1 MDTTIIYALA
11 VGGALAVAALALG
24 LLALRRGD
32 ATLNDRIDNVL
43 AAEQAGLRDPGDLAG
58 GRRNLLGSWLDR
70 RLSSMSF
77 ARRMARRL
85 EQADLPLS
93 AAEWVSLRVAIPAVL
108 ALAAYLI
115 WRSLLPL
122 PLVLLVGVIAPEM
135 WLNQRVRRRSERF
148 GEQLAETL
156 SMLVS
161 SLRGGFSIAQAMNMV
176 ARESPEP
183 TRSELQRVIEEMQ
196 VGLSLAEALDNL
208 ATRVTVEDLELVVTT
223 IKITGRVGGNLTGI
237 LESISTTIRER
248 GKLRREVKV
257 ITSMQRLSA
266 TVVGLL
272 PPVLAGLI
280 YMINPEYIG
289 RLFEPGWTLIIPIS
303 AFLLAIT
310 GFVVIRK
317 LADVRV

>member
-1 MDTTIIYALA
+1 METTIIYAVA
-11 VGGALAVAALALG
+11 VGGALAVAIIVLG
-24 LLALRRGD
+24 LLALRGGD
-32 ATLNDRIDNVL
+32 AALDARLDHVL
-43 AAEQAGLRDPGDLAG
+43 ADAAEPREPAALATGRG
-58 GRRNLLGSWLDR
+58 GALSNWLDG
-70 RLSSMSF
+70 RLRGMSF

-93 AAEWVSLRVAIPAVL
+93 VAEWLSLRVAIPTLL
-108 ALAAYLI
+108 ALIAFLV
-115 WRSLLPL
+115 WRAWLPL
-122 PLVLLVGVIAPEM
+122 PLFVLIGLIAPEV
-135 WLNQRVRRRSERF
+135 WLSQRVRRRSERF

-156 SMLVS
+156 SLLVS

-183 TRSELQRVIEEMQ
+183 SRSELQRVIEEMQ
-196 VGLSLAEALDNL
+196 VGLSLADALDNL
-208 ATRVTVEDLELVVTT
+208 AGRVTVEDLDLVVTT

-248 GKLRREVKV
+248 AKLRREVKV

-289 RLFEPGWTLIIPIS
+289 RLFVPGWTLIIPIGAIILAAS
-303 AFLLAIT
+303 GFL
-310 GFVVIRK
+310 VIRK
-317 LADVRV
+317 LSDVQV